1 MQRFEQ
7 APAKYEGQ
15 RVNGCGTGLANKVP
29 HARVGGVTSKMDALP
44 HYICDDF
51 LSAIAFMYV
60 YE

>member
-7 APAKYEGQ
+7 APVKYQGQ
-15 RVNGCGTGLANKVP
+15 GVLWNWAGANKVP
-29 HARVGGVTSKMDALP
+29 HARVGGVTPEMDALP
-44 HYICDDF
+44 HCICGDF